1 MIMKE
6 IGRVTEVVV
15 GGHHGEMPYFKVSSG
30 PNGTRRFFINELEV
44 GN

>member
-6 IGRVTEVVV
+6 IGRGTEVVV